1 MVGDSFVPQE
11 PHGVVDDE
19 RGEKVT
25 VDVDPRALE
34 ALTGCPIRRRH
45 VEKRIFKQ
53 SVETINMSS
62 VINNVITCGYSYRKP
77 MRMASETTR
86 AISDME

>member
-1 MVGDSFVPQE
+1 
-11 PHGVVDDE
+11 
-19 RGEKVT
+19 
-25 VDVDPRALE
+25 
-34 ALTGCPIRRRH
+34 
-45 VEKRIFKQ
+45 
-53 SVETINMSS
+53 MSS